1 MKEKKTLLQEAI
13 LEYDEIVKNAEA
25 IALKKTAEEFPERF
39 NSLLKEELNKKNKKS
54 EEIKDDENENT
65 ESLDDTNEK
74 NNSKKMKN
82 EKKKELNEE
91 TIGGFSH
98 DADYFKQDE
107 AEQGDD
113 YLTID
118 EIENEINMMEEL
130 SNDVPD
136 DDSFDY
142 DNLDLSELD
151 NFEDT
156 PEGGNSEFSLDD
168 DFGDYDELEK
178 DFDSQFGDEEPMPS
192 DTESFG
198 NDEQM
203 PTNDDP
209 TSDDGFNLDDLEGLD
224 FDDDIEEGLGITH
237 ARRKGV
243 DAGLNPDH
251 YPERRR
257 LTYHEGEKKM
267 GRLIEQNKKTTK
279 KMNEYK
285 GENTKLTKLV
295 EDYKSVLSKYR
306 NQLKEMAVF
315 NTNLAHVNNLL
326 VNESLSLTKDDKVK
340 IIKEFKE
347 INTIEASE
355 TKYKNVLKEMSQHK
369 KKTID
374 ESLARKVSNTI
385 NPSSKQKL
393 DEVVEKNVYANDAH
407 INKIKKLINYVERK
421 K

>member
-25 IALKKTAEEFPERF
+25 IALKKTAEEFPEKF

-82 EKKKELNEE
+82 EKKKISENM
-91 TIGGFSH
+91 GFSP
-98 DADYFKQDE
+98 DADYLNNKE

-198 NDEQM
+198 NDEPM